1 MTGEDVKKMTSEE
14 IGIEVARLRER
25 LFTLKSQKTTEKVE
39 DLSQFTKIRRDIAR
53 LLTEQSARRA
63 GGASGAP
70 QPGRRPAG
78 SRAARTAVSAGKS
91 AAKPAQKTAARKPAK
106 VASGE
111 APAKKRAAAPRGRAK
126 AKAKG

>member
-1 MTGEDVKKMTSEE
+1 MTGEDVKKLTSEE

-53 LLTEQSARRA
+53 LLTEQSARRT
-63 GGASGAP
+63 GAAGAP
-70 QPGRRPAG
+70 QPGRRPAA
-78 SRAARTAVSAGKS
+78 SRAARTAAAAPK
-91 AAKPAQKTAARKPAK
+91 AKPAQKTSARKPSK
-106 VASGE
+106 VAAGE
-111 APAKKRAAAPRGRAK
+111 APAKKKPAASRGRAK